1 MDYRARDKKKPY
13 ELDLRDIWKREQRK
27 MTLKQ
32 VVFLPYLLFRSISI
46 SGQKTYY
53 PELERKNRLERILDN
68 MAWSIENLEPNMYY
82 TSYGLDIKNFHDP
95 KDYLPYREFKLSREG
110 AHYSTPSGRHYD
122 SKILLRDKYIF
133 SCYLESALGVGV
145 VPKTLGV
152 LENDYIEEFD
162 TKQRVSIE
170 DFISKHPRFFCKLID
185 GECADSVLL
194 IQSSEGKLWNGKEEI
209 SIDGIKKA
217 VSGGR
222 YILQNVVEQ
231 HELVNRI
238 NPSCINT
245 IRIITIRGK
254 SGAINVFAAS
264 MRIGVSKD
272 SFVDNRAAGGMAVGI
287 TEEGK
292 LKKYG
297 FQHVEFG
304 GKSEKHPVTGTVFE
318 GYQLPF
324 WKEVVDLVTKA
335 HGCFRGIQSIGWD
348 VAITPTG
355 PILIEGN
362 DNWEVPNPQDSHGGL
377 KKRWYELINS

>member
-1 MDYRARDKKKPY
+1 MDYKARVIKKPY
-13 ELDLRDIWKREQRK
+13 ELDLREIWKREQRK

-32 VVFLPYLLFRSISI
+32 IVFLPYLLLRSVSI
-46 SGQKTYY
+46 SGQKTYF
-53 PELERKNRLERILDN
+53 PEMKRKNRLERIFDN
-68 MAWSIENLEPNMYY
+68 MAWSMTNLEPNMYY

-95 KDYLPYREFKLSREG
+95 KDYLPYREFKLEREG
-110 AHYSTPSGRHYD
+110 AHYNTPSGRHYD

-133 SCYLESALGVGV
+133 SCYLESALGPGV

-152 LENDYIEEFD
+152 LENNYVEEFE
-162 TKQRVSIE
+162 TKSIVSIE
-170 DFISKHPRFFCKLID
+170 DYIDNHPRFFCKLID
-185 GECADSVLL
+185 GECADSVLFL
-194 IQSSEGKLWNGKEEI
+194 QTSGGKIWNGKEET
-209 SIDGIKKA
+209 SIEEIKRA

-231 HELVNRI
+231 HKLINKI

-264 MRIGVSKD
+264 LRLGVKAD
-272 SFVDNRAAGGMAVGI
+272 SYVDNRASGGMAVGI
-287 TEEGK
+287 TEDGK

-304 GKSEKHPVTGTVFE
+304 GKSEKHPVTGIVFE
-318 GYQLPF
+318 GYQLPY
-324 WKEVVDLVTKA
+324 WEEVVALVKKA
-335 HGCFRGIQSIGWD
+335 HKCFRGIQSIGWD

-362 DNWEVPNPQDSHGGL
+362 DNWEIPNPQDSHGGL
-377 KKRWYELINS
+377 KKKWYKLIDS

>member
-1 MDYRARDKKKPY
+1 MNYKDRETKRPY
-13 ELDLRDIWKREQRK
+13 ELYLDDIWKRELKK
-27 MTLKQ
+27 MNIKSVLT
-32 VVFLPYLLFRSISI
+32 LPYKIMLSIPI
-46 SGQKTYY
+46 SKQKTYY
-53 PELERKNRLERILDN
+53 PEKKRKNRAERILDN
-68 MAWSIENLEPNMYY
+68 IVWAIKNLEPNFYY
-82 TSYGLDIKNFHDP
+82 TSYGLDIKDFHHPD
-95 KDYLPYREFKLSREG
+95 DYLSYRKVKIMREG
-110 AHYSTPSGRHYD
+110 AHYSCSMAHNYD

-133 SCYLESALGVGV
+133 SCYLESALGHGV
-145 VPKTLGV
+145 VPKTIGI
-152 LENDYIEEFD
+152 LENGYVEEFDSKRKISIEEFLLLHN
-162 TKQRVSIE
+162 RV
-170 DFISKHPRFFCKLID
+170 FCKLID

-194 IQSSEGKLWNGKEEI
+194 LQTEGNKIWNGKTEI
-209 SIDGIKKA
+209 SKADLEKA

-222 YILQNVVEQ
+222 YIIQNVVEQ
-231 HELVNRI
+231 HVLVNKL

-264 MRIGVSKD
+264 MRLGVKAD

-287 TEEGK
+287 TEDGK

-304 GKSEKHPVTGTVFE
+304 GKSEKHPVTGIVFE
-318 GYQLPF
+318 DYQLPF
-324 WKEVVDLVTKA
+324 WEDVVALVKKA
-335 HGCFRGIQSIGWD
+335 HECFRGIQSVGWD
-348 VAITPTG
+348 VAITPSG

>member
-194 IQSSEGKLWNGKEEI
+194 IQSSEGELWNGKEEI

-287 TEEGK
+287 TEDGR

-304 GKSEKHPVTGTVFE
+304 GKSEKRPVTGMVFE

-377 KKRWYELINS
+377 KKRWYDLINS

>member
-1 MDYRARDKKKPY
+1 MDYRVREKKKPY
-13 ELDLRDIWKREQRK
+13 ELNLRSIWKREKRK

-32 VVFLPYLLFRSISI
+32 IVFLPYLLFRAVTI

-53 PELERKNRLERILDN
+53 PEKERKNRAERIWDN
-68 MAWSIENLEPNMYY
+68 IVWSIVNLEPNIYY
-82 TSYGLDIKNFHDP
+82 TSYGLDIKNFHNP
-95 KDYLPYREFKLSREG
+95 KNYLPYREFKLMREG
-110 AHYSTPSGRHYD
+110 AHYDTPSGQYYD
-122 SKILLRDKYIF
+122 AKILLRDKYIF
-133 SCYLESALGVGV
+133 SCYLESALGKGV
-145 VPKTLGV
+145 VPRTLGV
-152 LENDYIEEFD
+152 LENGYIEEFE
-162 TKQRVSIE
+162 TKKNVDIKSFFS
-170 DFISKHPRFFCKLID
+170 DHPRYFCKLID

-194 IQSSEGKLWNGKEEI
+194 LQSSGGKIWNGKSEITIEEI
-209 SIDGIKKA
+209 EKA

-222 YILQNVVEQ
+222 YILQDVVEQ
-231 HELVNRI
+231 HELVNKL

-254 SGAINVFAAS
+254 SGDINVFAAS
-264 MRIGVSKD
+264 MRLGVRAD

-287 TEEGK
+287 TEDGK

-318 GYQLPF
+318 GYQLPY
-324 WKEVVDLVTKA
+324 WNEVVELVKKA
-335 HGCFRGIQSIGWD
+335 HRCFRGIQSIGWD

>member
-209 SIDGIKKA
+209 SINGIKKA

-377 KKRWYELINS
+377 KKRWYDLINS

>member
-32 VVFLPYLLFRSISI
+32 IVFLPYLLFRSISI
-46 SGQKTYY
+46 SEQKTYY
-53 PELERKNRLERILDN
+53 PELERKNRLERIIDN

-82 TSYGLDIKNFHDP
+82 TSYGLDIKNFHNP
-95 KDYLPYREFKLSREG
+95 KDYLPYREFKLSRER
-110 AHYSTPSGRHYD
+110 AHYSTVSGRHYD

-133 SCYLESALGVGV
+133 SCYLESALGAGV

-152 LENDYIEEFD
+152 LEENCVEEFD
-162 TKQRVSIE
+162 TKKRVSVE
-170 DFISKHPRFFCKLID
+170 DFIGNHPRFFCKLID

-194 IQSSEGKLWNGKEEI
+194 IQSSEGKIWNGKEEI
-209 SIDGIKKA
+209 SIDGLKKA

-231 HELVNRI
+231 HELVNMI

-264 MRIGVSKD
+264 IRIGVSKD
-272 SFVDNRAAGGMAVGI
+272 SFVDNRASGGMAVGI
-287 TEEGK
+287 TEEGR

-324 WKEVVDLVTKA
+324 WDEVVDLVTKA

>member
-1 MDYRARDKKKPY
+1 MNYKDRETKRPY
-13 ELDLRDIWKREQRK
+13 ELYLNDIWKSELRK
-27 MTLKQ
+27 MNIKSILA
-32 VVFLPYLLFRSISI
+32 LPYTMLLSIPI
-46 SGQKTYY
+46 SKQKTYY
-53 PELERKNRLERILDN
+53 PEKRRKSRVERIFDN
-68 MAWSIENLEPNMYY
+68 IIWTVKNLEPNFYY
-82 TSYGLDIKNFHDP
+82 TSYGLDIKDFHNPD
-95 KDYLPYREFKLSREG
+95 DYLPYREFKIMREG
-110 AHYSTPSGRHYD
+110 AHYESSTTHNYD

-133 SCYLESALGVGV
+133 SCYLDSALGGGF
-145 VPKTLGV
+145 VPKTLGT
-152 LENDYIEEFD
+152 LEKGCVEEFE
-162 TKQRVSIE
+162 TKRKMNIDEFLSVYKRV
-170 DFISKHPRFFCKLID
+170 FCKLID

-194 IQSSEGKLWNGKEEI
+194 LQTEGNKIYNGKEEI
-209 SIDGIKKA
+209 SLSDLEKA

-222 YILQNVVEQ
+222 YIIQNVVEQ
-231 HELVNRI
+231 HELVNKL

-264 MRIGVSKD
+264 MRLGVKVD

-377 KKRWYELINS
+377 KKRWYDLINS

>member
-194 IQSSEGKLWNGKEEI
+194 IQSSEGKLWNGKEKI
-209 SIDGIKKA
+209 SIEGIKKA

-287 TEEGK
+287 TEDGR

-377 KKRWYELINS
+377 KKRWYDLINS

>member
-68 MAWSIENLEPNMYY
+68 MAWSIKNLEPNMYY

-152 LENDYIEEFD
+152 LENDYVEEFD
-162 TKQRVSIE
+162 TKKRVSIE

-194 IQSSEGKLWNGKEEI
+194 IQSSERKIWNGKEEI

-217 VSGGR
+217 VFGGR

-231 HELVNRI
+231 HEMVNRI

-287 TEEGK
+287 TEEGR

-324 WKEVVDLVTKA
+324 WNEVVDLVTKA

>member
-1 MDYRARDKKKPY
+1 MNYRDRERKKPY
-13 ELDLRDIWKREQRK
+13 ELYLDEVWKKELIK
-27 MTLKQ
+27 MNVKS
-32 VVFLPYLLFRSISI
+32 VFMIPVKILLAIRI

-53 PELERKNRLERILDN
+53 PELPRKNRAERIADN
-68 MAWSIENLEPNMYY
+68 IIWAVKNLEPNNYY
-82 TSYGLDIKNFHDP
+82 TSYGLDIKNFHNAD
-95 KDYLPYREFKLSREG
+95 DYLPYREFKLMREG
-110 AHYSTPSGRHYD
+110 AHYQTPSGARYD
-122 SKILLRDKYIF
+122 SKILVRDKYIF
-133 SCYLESALGVGV
+133 SCFLESALGSGT
-145 VPKTLGV
+145 VPKTLGI
-152 LENDYIEEFD
+152 LENGQVELFD
-162 TKQRVSIE
+162 TKEKVSPE
-170 DFISKHPRFFCKLID
+170 EFLSKHERCFCKLID
-185 GECADSVLL
+185 GECADSVLSL
-194 IQSSEGKLWNGKEEI
+194 RSTEGKLWNGNDEI
-209 SIDGIKKA
+209 DMEQLGKM

-222 YILQNVVEQ
+222 YIIQEVVEQ
-231 HELVNRI
+231 HELVNKL

-264 MRIGVSKD
+264 MRLGVRAD

-287 TEEGK
+287 TEDGK

-304 GKSEKHPVTGTVFE
+304 GKSEKHPVTGVVFE
-318 GYQLPF
+318 NYQLPY
-324 WKEVVDLVTKA
+324 WDEVVSLVKRA
-335 HGCFRGIQSIGWD
+335 HECFRGIQSIGWD

>member
-209 SIDGIKKA
+209 SINGIKKA

>member
-13 ELDLRDIWKREQRK
+13 ELDLRDIWKREQRR

-32 VVFLPYLLFRSISI
+32 IVFLPYLLFRSISI

-53 PELERKNRLERILDN
+53 PELARKNRLERIFDN

-110 AHYSTPSGRHYD
+110 AHYNTPSGRHYD

-133 SCYLESALGVGV
+133 SCYLESALGNGV

-152 LENDYIEEFD
+152 LEDGCVEEFE
-162 TKQRVSIE
+162 TKKKVSLE
-170 DFISKHPRFFCKLID
+170 DFISNHPRFFCKLID

-194 IQSSEGKLWNGKEEI
+194 IQSSEGKIWNGQDEI
-209 SIDGIKKA
+209 SLGKIKKA

-231 HELVNRI
+231 HELVNKI

-318 GYQLPF
+318 GYQLPY
-324 WKEVVDLVTKA
+324 WNEVVDLVTKA

-348 VAITPTG
+348 VAITPIG

>member
-1 MDYRARDKKKPY
+1 MDYRVRDKKKPY
-13 ELDLRDIWKREQRK
+13 ELDLREIWKREQRK

-32 VVFLPYLLFRSISI
+32 IVFLPYLLFRSVSI

-53 PELERKNRLERILDN
+53 PEMKRKNRLMRIFDN
-68 MAWSIENLEPNMYY
+68 MAWSIVNLEPNMYY
-82 TSYGLDIKNFHDP
+82 TSYGLDIKDFHNP
-95 KDYLPYREFKLSREG
+95 KDYLPYREFKLMREG
-110 AHYSTPSGRHYD
+110 AHYNPPSGRHYD

-133 SCYLESALGVGV
+133 ACYLESALGPGV

-152 LENDYIEEFD
+152 LENDYVEVFD
-162 TKQRVSIE
+162 TKKKVTIE
-170 DFISKHPRFFCKLID
+170 DFINNHPRFFCKLID

-194 IQSSEGKLWNGKEEI
+194 LQSSEGKIWNGKEEI
-209 SIDGIKKA
+209 TIDGIKRA

-231 HELVNRI
+231 HELVNKI

-254 SGAINVFAAS
+254 SKAIHVFAAS

-287 TEEGK
+287 TEDGK

-318 GYQLPF
+318 GYQLPY
-324 WKEVVDLVTKA
+324 WNEVVELVKRA
-335 HGCFRGIQSIGWD
+335 HNCFRGIQSIGWD
-348 VAITPTG
+348 VALTPNG

-377 KKRWYELINS
+377 KKKWYELINS

>member
-152 LENDYIEEFD
+152 LENDYVEEFD

-194 IQSSEGKLWNGKEEI
+194 IQSSEGKLWNGKEKI
-209 SIDGIKKA
+209 SIEGIKKA

-287 TEEGK
+287 TEDGR

-304 GKSEKHPVTGTVFE
+304 GKSEKHPVTGMVFE

-377 KKRWYELINS
+377 KKRWYDLINS